1 MPGNVHGGES
11 NPKCTMAAKL
21 NTSKRCV
28 MAVPADVGKPTRKA
42 VVVRVKE
49 YSLLTAFLMCLD

>member
-21 NTSKRCV
+21 NTLKGVWWLRQ
-28 MAVPADVGKPTRKA
+28 
-42 VVVRVKE
+42 
-49 YSLLTAFLMCLD
+49 LM

>member
-21 NTSKRCV
+21 NTFKKCV
-28 MAVPADVGKPTRKA
+28 MAVPADVGKPTRKVA
-42 VVVRVKE
+42 GVRVKE
-49 YSLLTAFLMCLD
+49 

>member
-21 NTSKRCV
+21 NTLKGV
-28 MAVPADVGKPTRKA
+28 
-42 VVVRVKE
+42 
-49 YSLLTAFLMCLD
+49 

>member
-21 NTSKRCV
+21 NTLKGVWWLCR
-28 MAVPADVGKPTRKA
+28 
-42 VVVRVKE
+42 
-49 YSLLTAFLMCLD
+49 LMQANPQGRLPVSE